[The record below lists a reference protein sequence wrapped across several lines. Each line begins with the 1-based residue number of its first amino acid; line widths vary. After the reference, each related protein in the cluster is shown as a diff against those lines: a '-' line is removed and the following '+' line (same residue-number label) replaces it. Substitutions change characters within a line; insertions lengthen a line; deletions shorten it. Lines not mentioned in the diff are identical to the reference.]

1 MTQGLPLRAA
11 ASALGLAQGTLRR
24 WVREGCPV
32 VARGRRGRGHAVLI
46 DPAAVLAWR
55 AAGERERIYLQLA
68 GAVPVVLAEA
78 AAESLRQSQGLDKK
92 RLAGT
97 LAASWYLGTTAVL
110 DHMREQCPAVPDV
123 TDVPEQIE
131 QLRKIAR

>member
-1 MTQGLPLRAA
+1 MTQGLPLAA
-11 ASALGLAQGTLRR
+11 AAQALGIPQGTLRR
-24 WVREGCPV
+24 WMREGCPV
-32 VARGRRGRGHAVLI
+32 AARGRRGRGHAVLL
-46 DPAAVLAWR
+46 DPAAVRQWR
-55 AAGERERIYLQLA
+55 EAGERERIYLELA
-68 GAVPVVLAEA
+68 GAVPAVLAEA
-78 AAESLRQSQGLDKK
+78 AAESLRQAQGLDKK